1 MPNSHHPMHLKVIDL
16 NIKPTPVI
24 TVDGPGG
31 SGKGTIGLQL
41 AKTLKWHFLD
51 SGALYRVLALAALN
65 HHLDLR
71 DEHAIVQLAKTLDV
85 EFNVEVVLEKQNVTD
100 QIRTEFCG
108 NVASQIAVFPAVRA
122 ALWDKQHAF
131 CQPPGLVAD
140 GRDMGTTVFPE
151 AIIKF
156 FLEASVIERAKRRY
170 LQLKDTNQ
178 NVTLE
183 NLLMEI
189 RERDVRDRGRV
200 TSPLIP
206 AKDAVVIDTTGLGI
220 KEVFDRVLKEVNQ
233 RLY

>member
-1 MPNSHHPMHLKVIDL
+1 MPNSHNPMHLKVIDL

-41 AKTLKWHFLD
+41 SKTLGWHFLD
-51 SGALYRVLALAALN
+51 SGALYRVLALAALK
-65 HHLDLR
+65 HQLDLR
-71 DEHAIVQLAKTLDV
+71 DEHAIVALAKTLNV
-85 EFNVEVVLEKQNVTD
+85 QFNEEIVLEEQNVSA
-100 QIRTEFCG
+100 QIRTESCG
-108 NVASQIAVFPAVRA
+108 NAASQIAVFPTVRA

-156 FLEASVIERAKRRY
+156 FLEASAIERAKRRY
-170 LQLKDTNQ
+170 LQLKDAKQ
-178 NVTLE
+178 DVTLQ
-183 NLLMEI
+183 NLLAEI
-189 RERDVRDRGRV
+189 RERDVRDKGRV

-206 AKDAVVIDTTGLGI
+206 AKDAVVIDTTGMGI
-220 KEVFDRVLKEVNQ
+220 KEVFDRVLKEVKQ

>member
-1 MPNSHHPMHLKVIDL
+1 MPNSTHSKATD
-16 NIKPTPVI
+16 IKPTPVI
-24 TVDGPGG
+24 TIDGPGG

-41 AKTLKWHFLD
+41 AKTLEWHFLD

-65 HHLDLR
+65 HHLDLQ
-71 DEHAIVQLAKTLDV
+71 DEQAIVALAKALDV
-85 EFNVEVVLEKQNVTD
+85 QFNTEIVLEKQKVTD
-100 QIRTEFCG
+100 QIRTESCG
-108 NVASQIAVFPAVRA
+108 NAASQIAVFPAVRA
-122 ALWDKQHAF
+122 ALLDKQRAF

-156 FLEASVIERAKRRY
+156 FLEASAIERAKRRY
-170 LQLKDTNQ
+170 LQLKNVHP

-183 NLLMEI
+183 NLLTEI
-189 RERDVRDRGRV
+189 RERDVRDRERV
-200 TSPLIP
+200 ASPLIP

-220 KEVFDRVLKEVNQ
+220 KEVFDLVLKEVNQ